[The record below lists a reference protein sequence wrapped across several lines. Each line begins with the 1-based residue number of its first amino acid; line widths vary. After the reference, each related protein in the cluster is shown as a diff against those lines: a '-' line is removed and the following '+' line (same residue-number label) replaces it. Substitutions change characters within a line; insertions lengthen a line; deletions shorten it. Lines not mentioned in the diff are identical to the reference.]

1 MSPPEKPI
9 VLVGMMGA
17 GKTTIGRKLALAL
30 GRDFY
35 DLDTEI
41 EKLAGKS
48 IRQIFQDQG
57 EDGFRGLEK
66 SALDDLLGHQ
76 NAVIA
81 AGGGTPPSDLAV
93 NIWLRGDLETLFKRV
108 KGDRSRPKVSGF
120 EAFKTLYGE
129 RHPAYSRAEI
139 HVDIAGDDRHKTLEQ
154 ILEALKKLD
163 Q

>member
-17 GKTTIGRKLALAL
+17 GKTTVGRKLALAL

-35 DLDTEI
+35 DVDTEI
-41 EKLAGKS
+41 EKIAGKS
-48 IRQIFQDQG
+48 IRQIFQDRG
-57 EDGFRGLEK
+57 EDGFRALEK
-66 SALDDLLGHQ
+66 SILGDLLGHQ

-81 AGGGTPPSDLAV
+81 AGGGVPPSDLAI
-93 NIWLRGDLETLFKRV
+93 NIWLKGNLETLYQRV
-108 KGDRSRPKVSGF
+108 AGDRSRPKVSEF
-120 EAFKTLYGE
+120 EAFKTLYGA
-129 RHPAYSRAEI
+129 RHPAYSRAQI
-139 HVDIAGDDRHKTLEQ
+139 HVDIAGDARHKTLEQ